1 MIFFLFLSLFLLTF
15 ILITP
20 NIMHGLLGLIL
31 LFGNF
36 ALFLFLLDLPFL
48 GFAYIIVYIGAI
60 CVLFLY
66 IILLLNL
73 RIYPLIMRSSFYF
86 ASLIGILFVTT
97 IISTLFFSKSLL
109 ISPYKYSIIPLED
122 LTLYTQYLFEAYPLY
137 LLVAIFLLL
146 VALIIALSTTSTI
159 AYIDDSR
166 KLSKKIYNHINF

>member
-1 MIFFLFLSLFLLTF
+1 MTFFIFLSLLLLTF

-48 GFAYIIVYIGAI
+48 GFAYILVYIGAI

-73 RIYPLIMRSSFYF
+73 RIYPLIMRSSFYL
-86 ASLIGILFVTT
+86 ASIIGITFITT
-97 IISTLFFSKSLL
+97 IISSLFFSKSLL
-109 ISPYKYSIIPLED
+109 TPPYKYSIIPLED
-122 LTLYTQYLFEAYPLY
+122 FTLYTQYLFEAYPLY

-146 VALIIALSTTSTI
+146 VALIIALSTTSTLT
-159 AYIDDSR
+159 YTEDSN
-166 KLSKKIYNHINF
+166 KLSKKIYTGR

>member
-1 MIFFLFLSLFLLTF
+1 MTFFIFLSLLLLTF

-48 GFAYIIVYIGAI
+48 GFAYILVYIGAI

-86 ASLIGILFVTT
+86 ASFIGIIFVTT
-97 IISTLFFSKSLL
+97 IISAQFFSKSLL
-109 ISPYKYSIIPLED
+109 TSPYKYSIIPLED

-159 AYIDDSR
+159 AYREDSY
-166 KLSKKIYNHINF
+166 KLSKKIYTFN

>member
-1 MIFFLFLSLFLLTF
+1 MIFFLFLSLLLLTF

-73 RIYPLIMRSSFYF
+73 RIYPLIMRSSFYL

-146 VALIIALSTTSTI
+146 VALIIALSTTTTI

>member
-1 MIFFLFLSLFLLTF
+1 
-15 ILITP
+15 
-20 NIMHGLLGLIL
+20 MHGLLGLIL

>member
-1 MIFFLFLSLFLLTF
+1 MIFFFFLSLFLLTF